1 MPLLTTDRAKEVGA
15 AVSVTTLISWVTIAP
30 AVWFFL
36 KPPLMAAVTE
46 DIHAEISKEV
56 SRQVKPIYRGLTA
69 LVAKDVTD
77 LRIQI
82 VEKTYQKSQGTN
94 WTSQD
99 AKDLEALRLEL
110 EASQEALD
118 QLKGN

>member
-1 MPLLTTDRAKEVGA
+1 MGLLNNDRAKEVGA

-46 DIHAEISKEV
+46 DLQTHIQSEV
-56 SRQVKPIYRGLTA
+56 SKQVKPIYKGLTA
-69 LVAKDVTD
+69 LVSRDVNS
-77 LRIQI
+77 LRLQI
-82 VEKTYQKSQGTN
+82 VEMTYRKSQGTD

-99 AKDLEALRLEL
+99 AKDLESLRLEL
-110 EASQEALD
+110 EASQEALG